1 MDWIQ
6 LDSQSQLAMPR
17 KKLSDEQKK
26 QLLELGE
33 KLLKAID
40 GKPNKNI

>member
-1 MDWIQ
+1 
-6 LDSQSQLAMPR
+6 MPR

-26 QLLELGE
+26 QLLELRE

-40 GKPNKNI
+40 AKPNKNI

>member
-1 MDWIQ
+1 
-6 LDSQSQLAMPR
+6 MPK

-40 GKPNKNI
+40 GKQNKNI